1 MARMRDRG
9 ITVIA
14 GAEIGAVGA
23 IGVFRFFAGS
33 PAERGAEGALAALAL
48 AAVLAAPGV
57 LALMGRAGRPALL
70 VAAGVMLAPL
80 AFLSFAGVLLPLL
93 IPAVVLMVAGARR
106 LGRDVATTPCAP
118 VWVTIWAL
126 VAVLGAAVIALFA
139 HQDPRSWSSAT
150 AEGSTSD
157 VITFGESLL
166 SLWLVALALTLGW
179 YLAAP
184 RRGARAG
191 ALPPTP
197 DGRGDHTGRAGPASG
212 RACSTASDA
221 CAASD

>member
-1 MARMRDRG
+1 MGHTGIRDRG
-9 ITVIA
+9 IIIIA
-14 GAEIGAVGA
+14 GAEIGAVAA
-23 IGVFRFFAGS
+23 IGVVRFVGGS
-33 PAERGAEGALAALAL
+33 PAERGAEGALAAVAL

-57 LALMGRAGRPALL
+57 LALLGRAGRPSLL

-80 AFLSFAGVLLPLL
+80 SFLSFAGVLLPLL
-93 IPAVVLMVAGARR
+93 IPAVLLVVAGARR
-106 LGRDVATTPCAP
+106 LGRDTATGTAPCAP

-126 VAVLGAAVIALFA
+126 VVVIGAAVLALFA

-166 SLWLVALALTLGW
+166 SLWLVALALWLGW

-184 RRGARAG
+184 RCIAA
-191 ALPPTP
+191 APTP
-197 DGRGDHTGRAGPASG
+197 GRPHPFHGDA
-212 RACSTASDA
+212 
-221 CAASD
+221 

>member
-1 MARMRDRG
+1 VRDRV
-9 ITVIA
+9 IMVIA

-23 IGVFRFFAGS
+23 LGIVRFFAGT

-57 LALMGRAGRPALL
+57 LALMGRARRPSLL
-70 VAAGVMLAPL
+70 VVAGVLLMPL

-93 IPAVVLMVAGARR
+93 IPAVLLLVAGVRR
-106 LGRDVATTPCAP
+106 LGDDAVAGTAP
-118 VWVTIWAL
+118 SAPLWVTIWAL
-126 VAVLGAAVIALFA
+126 VAVLGTAVVALFA

-157 VITFGESLL
+157 IITFGESLL

-179 YLAAP
+179 YLAVPRGAPGTAARPPAP
-184 RRGARAG
+184 RPWSHGEA
-191 ALPPTP
+191 
-197 DGRGDHTGRAGPASG
+197 
-212 RACSTASDA
+212 
-221 CAASD
+221 